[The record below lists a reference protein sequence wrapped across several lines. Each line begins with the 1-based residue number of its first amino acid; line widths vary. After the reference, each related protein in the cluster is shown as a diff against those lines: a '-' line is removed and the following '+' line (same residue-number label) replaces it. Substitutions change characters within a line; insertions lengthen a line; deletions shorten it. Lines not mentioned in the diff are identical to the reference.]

1 MGRGFPTFLVA
12 SFIIFSLSL
21 CQLKCW
27 WGLILDSEQV
37 QALAE
42 SLPRNTSFGKNF
54 HGFLLPPATL
64 TVQAWFCSK
73 ATVHTLTR
81 TAECV
86 GDKVSMLFLA
96 GAERKAHFGTALG
109 VKLSPKRAGERKVQ
123 MRRGR
128 PCFHHPPCQNVLL
141 FLSDFAGRWI
151 LLEHLSVGEG
161 KQEDLFS
168 RGLST
173 LALSLLYRSQNI
185 FLIYSSGYKETAL
198 KPQRTDTVHRLATY

>member
-27 WGLILDSEQV
+27 WGLILESEQV

-73 ATVHTLTR
+73 ATVHTLSR

-128 PCFHHPPCQNVLL
+128 DAECYRRSGETLFPPPSMSECFYFSWVTLQ
-141 FLSDFAGRWI
+141 AGG
-151 LLEHLSVGEG
+151 H
-161 KQEDLFS
+161 F
-168 RGLST
+168 
-173 LALSLLYRSQNI
+173 
-185 FLIYSSGYKETAL
+185 
-198 KPQRTDTVHRLATY
+198 

>member
-109 VKLSPKRAGERKVQ
+109 VKLPPKRLGNARSKWDVGDLVSTTLHVRMFYFSWVTLQAG
-123 MRRGR
+123 
-128 PCFHHPPCQNVLL
+128 
-141 FLSDFAGRWI
+141 
-151 LLEHLSVGEG
+151 
-161 KQEDLFS
+161 
-168 RGLST
+168 
-173 LALSLLYRSQNI
+173 
-185 FLIYSSGYKETAL
+185 GYF
-198 KPQRTDTVHRLATY
+198 